1 MVNAHITEYKNKIDL
16 SKDLQAV
23 SEVHLIYNITHL
35 LFVYVKVMNIFI
47 FVEFSVFVIIR

>member
-16 SKDLQAV
+16 SKDLQAA
-23 SEVHLIYNITHL
+23 SEVQLIYNITHL